1 MLRRRERQ
9 SRGPLG
15 LSLIE
20 LLVAMSTGL
29 TVIAA
34 GSTFLLGTLSAAS
47 ANLLRVRMHQDLQS
61 VMQAISRDL
70 VRAGEW
76 ALADEAQL
84 ASATADLRFDGVS
97 GSVTARAVLPGGTA
111 PLEAFGFAN
120 AAASLRGAT
129 LVIRHGEGA
138 EVHRHDLVITGVP
151 GPDRLTLSM
160 SEGAT
165 LDLTTVP
172 AGRWSVRN
180 PFAGVTLSEDRS
192 CVLLRYDLDGDGA
205 LGREEHF
212 GFRLNAGRTAIQSS
226 TTATSCKAGNWDAV
240 TDPALLRV
248 ALFNVHRLQTNSAVP
263 PLPEDERASYELT
276 LEARLAREPSL
287 VRHLRHVVLT
297 RNPAPP

>member
-97 GSVTARAVLPGGTA
+97 GSVTARAFLPGGTA

-248 ALFNVHRLQTNSAVP
+248 ALFDVHRLQANSAAAL
-263 PLPEDERASYELT
+263 LPDDERAAYELIV
-276 LEARLAREPSL
+276 EARLAREPSL
-287 VRHLRHVVLT
+287 VRRLRHVVLT